1 LLAHEALRIGFPVLI
16 KASAGGGGKGMRI
29 VNHAEDFTEALA
41 SCQRE
46 AKSSFN
52 DDAVLIEKYVQRPR
66 HIEIQVFGDSQGN
79 LIHLHERDCSVQRR
93 HQKVL
98 EESPAPGLSPAL
110 RERMGAAAVA
120 AAKAVN
126 YVGAGTVEFIVEQ
139 SPQGMDFFF
148 MEMNTRLQV
157 EHPVTEA
164 VTGLD
169 LVEWQLRIAAGEPLP
184 LSQAQVRVQG
194 HAIEARICA
203 ETPDKDFLPAT
214 GHLHVLRTPMAQG
227 FTPAAVRWDSGVREG
242 DDISPHYDSMIAKLI
257 VHGETRQQ
265 ALAHLDQALSE
276 LHIVGVAN
284 NVAFLRQVLC
294 SPSFIQAQ
302 LDTAL
307 IEREKE
313 VLFHQQP
320 LAVECAVSA
329 AVAQELQSTL
339 TNKVGWQDPWS
350 HTDGWT
356 VQGSSRRAFEF
367 TVEDKTWIAS
377 LTQHNHGAM
386 ILQVGDA
393 THSLHWQAQDGAVL
407 LEWGPHRFSAHVYAF
422 KDQRHVFA
430 DAGSCSLQRI
440 NPLAHVAQ
448 DEAAGGNLSA
458 PMPGKLLAFM
468 VKVGDEVQAGQALA
482 VMEAMKMEHTVA
494 APAAGTVAE
503 LLYAPGDQVAEGA
516 PLLRLDVQAD

>member
-1 LLAHEALRIGFPVLI
+1 VRI
-16 KASAGGGGKGMRI
+16 
-29 VNHAEDFTEALA
+29 
-41 SCQRE
+41 
-46 AKSSFN
+46 
-52 DDAVLIEKYVQRPR
+52 DD
-66 HIEIQVFGDSQGN
+66 
-79 LIHLHERDCSVQRR
+79 
-93 HQKVL
+93 
-98 EESPAPGLSPAL
+98 
-110 RERMGAAAVA
+110 
-120 AAKAVN
+120 
-126 YVGAGTVEFIVEQ
+126 
-139 SPQGMDFFF
+139 
-148 MEMNTRLQV
+148 
-157 EHPVTEA
+157 
-164 VTGLD
+164 
-169 LVEWQLRIAAGEPLP
+169 
-184 LSQAQVRVQG
+184 
-194 HAIEARICA
+194 
-203 ETPDKDFLPAT
+203 
-214 GHLHVLRTPMAQG
+214 
-227 FTPAAVRWDSGVREG
+227 GVREG
-242 DDISPHYDSMIAKLI
+242 DTISPYYDSMIAKLI

-407 LEWGPHRFSAHVYAF
+407 LQWGPQRLRAHVYTF
-422 KDQRHVFA
+422 KDQRYVFA
-430 DAGSCSLQRI
+430 DAGSCSLLRI

-448 DEAAGGNLSA
+448 DAAAGGNLSA
-458 PMPGKLLAFM
+458 PMPGKLLSFM
-468 VKVGDEVQAGQALA
+468 VRVGDKVQAGQALA